1 MSHQHSGHVAIP
13 GCAWALITVP
23 SIATLSFAQ
32 MSVSS
37 QAEIL
42 PFLGI
47 SAAGN
52 CTAAV
57 TAPCRLQTGHRHGR
71 HPSRPRQA
79 ACARTTPP
87 AAELPALP
95 CPAQGQSCALTV
107 SKAKSCRAP
116 SSCWELLTSS
126 VPSTHSAPC
135 RIWLSQRGQPRAP
148 WVHPPAALASL
159 GGHCSEQG

>member
-37 QAEIL
+37 QAEFL

-95 CPAQGQSCALTV
+95 CTGTVLCPHCVQGQVLQGSQFLLGTTDLISPQHALSTLQDLAV
-107 SKAKSCRAP
+107 SKGAAPRPMGSSP
-116 SSCWELLTSS
+116 SSSGLTG
-126 VPSTHSAPC
+126 
-135 RIWLSQRGQPRAP
+135 W
-148 WVHPPAALASL
+148 SL
-159 GGHCSEQG
+159 Q